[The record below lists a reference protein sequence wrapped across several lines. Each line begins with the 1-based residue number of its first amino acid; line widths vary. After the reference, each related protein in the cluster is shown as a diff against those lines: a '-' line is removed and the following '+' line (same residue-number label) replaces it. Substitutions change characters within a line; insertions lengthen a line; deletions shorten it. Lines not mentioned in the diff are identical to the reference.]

1 MEQHNVYSI
10 SHLVLE
16 KYLLEAVIKEIERNK
31 MTSGYVC
38 ILIGHT
44 AHIWHNEIAY
54 FAGFQ
59 MNHHSFT
66 NETECWVI
74 ELAK

>member
-1 MEQHNVYSI
+1 
-10 SHLVLE
+10 
-16 KYLLEAVIKEIERNK
+16 

-54 FAGFQ
+54 FAGFR
-59 MNHHSFT
+59 MKHHWFT

-74 ELAK
+74 ELAKW